1 MDLQEEEDVA
11 GFLGV
16 HIDRTAESG
25 KAIILTQKGL
35 IERIID
41 ALDIFDQPAVSTPA
55 KVGVL
60 PKDVNGDEPNGTFSY
75 PSVIGMMLYLSSNS
89 RPDITFAVSQCA
101 RFSQAPRRSHEEALQ
116 RIGRYLK
123 GTRDKG
129 LILHPAKDDETFSID
144 VYVDADFAG
153 GWGYED
159 PHDPVCVKSRTGY
172 VIEIMGCPVVWVS
185 KLQTEIATS
194 TMEAEYSA
202 LSMAMRAAIP
212 LIEVCKAVIRGLKL
226 KDDSVTKFKTVI
238 HEDNQG
244 CIALASLEPGRQ
256 TPRSKFYAIKMH
268 WFRSWLRQ
276 APHEISI
283 EYIETNSQKADMLTK
298 ALTGPKFIENRKLT
312 LGW

>member
-1 MDLQEEEDVA
+1 LNIP
-11 GFLGV
+11 
-16 HIDRTAESG
+16 H
-25 KAIILTQKGL
+25 LT
-35 IERIID
+35 
-41 ALDIFDQPAVSTPA
+41 PTNTPA
-55 KVGVL
+55 RVGVL
-60 PKDVNGDEPNGTFSY
+60 PKDLDGDPPDGTFSY
-75 PSVIGMMLYLSSNS
+75 PSVIGMLLYLASNS
-89 RPDITFAVSQCA
+89 RPDLTFAVSQCA
-101 RFSQAPRRSHEEALQ
+101 RFSHAPRRSHEEALE

-123 GTRDKG
+123 KTRDKG
-129 LILHPAKDDETFSID
+129 LILRPASFDDTFSID
-144 VYVDADFAG
+144 VYCDADFAG

-172 VIEIMGCPVVWVS
+172 IIEIMGCPVVWQS

-226 KDDSVTKFKTVI
+226 KDDSVTKFRTTI

-244 CIALASLEPGRQ
+244 CLALAKLEPGRN

-276 APHEISI
+276 APHEISV
-283 EYIETNSQKADMLTK
+283 EYVDTKLQKADMLTK
-298 ALTGPKFIENRKLT
+298 ALTGPAFEENRKLS